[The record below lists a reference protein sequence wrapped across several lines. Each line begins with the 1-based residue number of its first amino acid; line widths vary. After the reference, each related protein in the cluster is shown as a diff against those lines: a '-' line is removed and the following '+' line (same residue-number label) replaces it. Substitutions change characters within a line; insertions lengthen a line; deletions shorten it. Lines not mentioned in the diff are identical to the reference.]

1 MQRSRNCC
9 LSLSSSFTAG
19 TAAVAARPI
28 RIEGQELL
36 SPMGAAAAE
45 QSEVRLRTRNETNV
59 YSTTRRRAAASVVEG
74 EG

>member
-9 LSLSSSFTAG
+9 LSLSSSFTAD

-45 QSEVRLRTRNETNV
+45 RSEVRLRTRNETNV
-59 YSTTRRRAAASVVEG
+59 YSDAAALQRRLSKEG
-74 EG
+74 E